1 MIALKSVDVVFTF
14 TEFVKQL
21 VVFYDRYIFFHA
33 LKQSREYF
41 KESHNRFAKI
51 TVFTVR
57 LLEHVIIIMEFLAI
71 SNCRPEFFDGIA
83 DSIRNAVG
91 LQYQREYL
99 LG

>member
-1 MIALKSVDVVFTF
+1 MVALKSVDVIFTF

-21 VVFYDRYIFFHA
+21 IVGYGRHIFLHA
-33 LKQSREYF
+33 LKQSSEYL
-41 KESHNRFAKI
+41 EELHNRSAKFTI
-51 TVFTVR
+51 FTVR
-57 LLEHVIIIMEFLAI
+57 LGKNVIMDFLAI

>member
-1 MIALKSVDVVFTF
+1 M
-14 TEFVKQL
+14 
-21 VVFYDRYIFFHA
+21 HA
-33 LKQSREYF
+33 LKQSCEYLE
-41 KESHNRFAKI
+41 ESHHRFAKS

-57 LLEHVIIIMEFLAI
+57 VGENVVMDFLAI